1 MDTNE
6 RTRRATDSAT
16 EHASELK
23 DTASEHAGELASTVK
38 EQAGEVAHEAA
49 QQGRE
54 VLDKAKQGLH
64 EQAQA
69 RTSELSQSLRR
80 LGGEVQALADG
91 RPHEAGPV
99 AEYVRQA
106 ATKVNEAAER
116 VDRQGVDGI
125 LEDVAEFG
133 RRKPAVFLA
142 AAGVAG
148 FVVGRMIRAGRDASN
163 GGNGYNSGSRP
174 VLPASPQYA
183 AGYTEPNP
191 SPYPSSAYP
200 SNGPTTP
207 MGPRS

>member
-6 RTRRATDSAT
+6 RTRRATDAAA

-23 DTASEHAGELASTVK
+23 DTAKERAGDVANTVK

-49 QQGRE
+49 HQGRE
-54 VLDKAKQGLH
+54 VLERAKHGLH

-91 RPHEAGPV
+91 RPDEAGPV
-99 AEYVRQA
+99 AGYVRQA
-106 ATKVNEAAER
+106 ATKFNDVAER
-116 VDRQGVDGI
+116 VDREGVDGI

-163 GGNGYNSGSRP
+163 GNGGYNGATPRAVP
-174 VLPASPQYA
+174 PPQQVA
-183 AGYTEPNP
+183 AGYGMDP
-191 SPYPSSAYP
+191 SYT
-200 SNGPTTP
+200 SNAPTTP
-207 MGPRS
+207 MGTRS

>member
-6 RTRRATDSAT
+6 RTRRATDSAA

-23 DTASEHAGELASTVK
+23 DTASDHAGELANTVK
-38 EQAGEVAHEAA
+38 EQAGEVAHEA
-49 QQGRE
+49 QHQGRE
-54 VLDKAKQGLH
+54 VLEKAKQGLH
-64 EQAQA
+64 DQAAA

-99 AEYVRQA
+99 AGYVRQA
-106 ATKVNEAAER
+106 ATKVNEVAER
-116 VDRQGVDGI
+116 VDREGVDGI

-133 RRKPAVFLA
+133 RRKPGVFLA

-163 GGNGYNSGSRP
+163 GARRYDDSRP
-174 VLPASPQYA
+174 ELRAAPPAA
-183 AGYTEPNP
+183 TGYGADPSYTPNV
-191 SPYPSSAYP
+191 A
-200 SNGPTTP
+200 TTP
-207 MGPRS
+207 MGTRS